1 MKKRIVSILLLLTIV
16 CTSLVSLAAC
26 GKEEPVEE
34 AYEETV
40 EVEVN
45 SDVPNIT
52 EMSKAEIL
60 SLTPAEIKESVE
72 TYLPNYKEIY
82 RINKDMTDDDW
93 KALASI
99 ICVQLYGSATIEST
113 ASTEEEVNDI
123 YTTPTYADIEPM
135 TLSDFAVY
143 MNTAIDKEYG
153 ETYRTE
159 NNIDYTT
166 LSEEQLQEE
175 KDNLLK
181 TLE

>member
-1 MKKRIVSILLLLTIV
+1 MKKKIVSVLLLLTIV
-16 CTSLVSLAAC
+16 STSLVSFAAC

-60 SLTPAEIKESVE
+60 SLSPAEIKESVE

-113 ASTEEEVNDI
+113 APSDGEENDI
-123 YTTPTYADIEPM
+123 YSTPTYADIEPM

-143 MNTAIDKEYG
+143 MNTSIDKEYG
-153 ETYRTE
+153 EEYRVE

-166 LSEEQLQEE
+166 LSDEQLQEE
-175 KDNLLK
+175 KNNLLE
-181 TLE
+181 TLQ